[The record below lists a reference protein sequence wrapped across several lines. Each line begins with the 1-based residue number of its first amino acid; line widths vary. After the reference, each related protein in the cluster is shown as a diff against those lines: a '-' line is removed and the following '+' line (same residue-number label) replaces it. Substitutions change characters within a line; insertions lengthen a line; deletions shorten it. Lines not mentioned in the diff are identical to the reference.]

1 MPGTSLEKP
10 LRFTFHFDQKSKVQG
25 CITFHVLRFTLQIPI
40 DPKEVIMLLKQNRRG
55 QGYTEYV
62 VLLAAVLAIAGIV
75 VGTIQLVGNVF
86 QRQQGRINALP

>member
-1 MPGTSLEKP
+1 MATIDLRVYQSTDLPTLRRLEM
-10 LRFTFHFDQKSKVQG
+10 LFDNKA
-25 CITFHVLRFTLQIPI
+25 
-40 DPKEVIMLLKQNRRG
+40 